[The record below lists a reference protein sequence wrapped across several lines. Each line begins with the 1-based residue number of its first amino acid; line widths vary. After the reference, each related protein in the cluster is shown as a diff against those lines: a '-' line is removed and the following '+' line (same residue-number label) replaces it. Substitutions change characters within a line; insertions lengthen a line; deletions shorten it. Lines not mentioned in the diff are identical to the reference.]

1 MVDWNHFQCYIGK
14 RVQIIEPN
22 LEGKVVDVT
31 FKTQG
36 GIFLTVEVWM
46 GAERAFIGVEESDI
60 RLLEKNHLK
69 NVK

>member
-1 MVDWNHFQCYIGK
+1 MVDWNHFQRYIGK
-14 RVQIIEPN
+14 RIRIIEPN

-46 GAERAFIGVEESDI
+46 GAERAYIGVEECDI
-60 RLLEKNHLK
+60 ELLDKKHLK